1 MIIEK
6 NFFKKMTLDE
16 LIIFAKTLNY
26 IPPNKDIEQWSDEE
40 CSFGSLAIAL
50 QNPVQ
55 IRSFKGICKM
65 LPPLTLI
72 FKQRLKNYIKMFF
85 NNTNNNNNS
94 NNNNIN
100 NINNNTNNILVN
112 NNI

>member
-6 NFFKKMTLDE
+6 KFFKNMTLDE
-16 LIIFAKTLNY
+16 LIIFAKTINY
-26 IPPNKDIEQWSDEE
+26 IPPNKGIEQWSDEE

-72 FKQRLKNYIKMFF
+72 FKQRLKNYIKMFI
-85 NNTNNNNNS
+85 NNPNNS
-94 NNNNIN
+94 NNIVVNNIV
-100 NINNNTNNILVN
+100 VN